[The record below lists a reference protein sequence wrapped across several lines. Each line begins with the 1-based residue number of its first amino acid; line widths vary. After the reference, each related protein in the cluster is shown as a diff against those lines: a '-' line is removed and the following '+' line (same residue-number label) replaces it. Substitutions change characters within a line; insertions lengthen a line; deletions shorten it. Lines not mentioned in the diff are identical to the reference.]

1 MYKCDWEGFY
11 QIAFTN
17 IFRIYIIMFFTV
29 HIGVIKALRNP
40 IAEKPIYL
48 LNTAFYN
55 FFDFGTLLSS
65 MPINKKDALEI
76 LS

>member
-1 MYKCDWEGFY
+1 
-11 QIAFTN
+11 
-17 IFRIYIIMFFTV
+17 MFFTV

-40 IAEKPIYL
+40 IVEKPIYL

>member
-17 IFRIYIIMFFTV
+17 IFGIYMITFFTV
-29 HIGVIKALRNP
+29 HISLIKALRNLLV
-40 IAEKPIYL
+40 EKPIYL

-65 MPINKKDALEI
+65 IAY
-76 LS
+76 